1 MLSRFIKPPV
11 GALRTDVA
19 TLVRAMSDGGARALS
34 LTDVLGAI
42 GALRT
47 EVAVLR
53 TELRTEFGALR
64 TDIATLQTN
73 WGVLLEF
80 ASSDV
85 ISSQFGASL
94 GASCTL
100 RSAEDVACVVS
111 PQGRPIV
118 PSTTQLVAAL
128 GSKVGG

>member
-1 MLSRFIKPPV
+1 MDAFSY
-11 GALRTDVA
+11 GAGVVVTV
-19 TLVRAMSDGGARALS
+19 TLPCSLPCMSDGGARALS
-34 LTDVLGAI
+34 LTDVLGAT
-42 GALRT
+42 GALGTDLRT
-47 EVAVLR
+47 EMRAEIGGLR

-94 GASCTL
+94 GASCT
-100 RSAEDVACVVS
+100 RRTWRAWCC
-111 PQGRPIV
+111 
-118 PSTTQLVAAL
+118 PSWRRTAN
-128 GSKVGG
+128 